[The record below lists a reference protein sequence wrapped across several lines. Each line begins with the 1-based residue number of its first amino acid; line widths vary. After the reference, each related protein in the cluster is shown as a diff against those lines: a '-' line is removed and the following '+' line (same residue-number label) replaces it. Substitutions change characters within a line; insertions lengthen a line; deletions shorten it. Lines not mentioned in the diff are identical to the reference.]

1 MEVARPRVNA
11 SPEPSVTLLISRG
24 QKLTPTI
31 KACPAPVAWGSAS
44 VTVPPEVGSRLK
56 VAFWI
61 REMADGVVTVKPL
74 VRVLLWLSGLVT
86 VTLRVPSVAVGLMVM
101 LAASRVAELNA
112 HEFTVIPAPKLQ
124 DAPLWKLLPVMMTL
138 GKLCP

>member
-1 MEVARPRVNA
+1 MEVVSPRVNA

-24 QKLTPTI
+24 QKLTPTM
-31 KACPAPVAWGSAS
+31 KVCPAPVAWGSAR

-61 REMADGVVTVKPL
+61 SEMADGVVTVKPL

-86 VTLRVPSVAVGLMVM
+86 VTLRVPSVAVKLIDT
-101 LAASRVAELNA
+101 LAVSCAAELNP

-124 DAPLWKLLPVMMTL
+124 VAPLWKLLPVITTL